1 MQFNLK
7 QALLTITDWKMSCN
21 STWSKL
27 YEQLQIEKCHGH
39 VILETIT
46 NTHTA
51 TAEYGPI
58 EIAQNAETSAIIPRT
73 FKIKPT

>member
-51 TAEYGPI
+51 TAEYGPV
-58 EIAQNAETSAIIPRT
+58 EIAQNSRDFCHNPQN
-73 FKIKPT
+73 F